1 MHRPRRPKRRIS
13 TNEVEFFKILD
24 NPLVKT
30 TAAHVKPFAKHGSRI
45 TAVATSTQD
54 VGANR
59 SERALAIWIAVLL
72 RVYLHTRGAAS
83 GPLVEKVWKFAAGEA
98 DIDIRVGIN
107 GENHFFKVI
116 TSMSGPTSFRLR
128 IYSWTNGKRSCDWE
142 RFGSYLGDQ
151 SHAGIETLPVN

>member
-1 MHRPRRPKRRIS
+1 M
-13 TNEVEFFKILD
+13 NEVEFFKILD
-24 NPLVKT
+24 NPLVKS

-107 GENHFFKVI
+107 GENHFFQSDHEYVRPNLVSA
-116 TSMSGPTSFRLR
+116 TDLLMDQREEELRLGAVWIVSR
-128 IYSWTNGKRSCDWE
+128 
-142 RFGSYLGDQ
+142 
-151 SHAGIETLPVN
+151 